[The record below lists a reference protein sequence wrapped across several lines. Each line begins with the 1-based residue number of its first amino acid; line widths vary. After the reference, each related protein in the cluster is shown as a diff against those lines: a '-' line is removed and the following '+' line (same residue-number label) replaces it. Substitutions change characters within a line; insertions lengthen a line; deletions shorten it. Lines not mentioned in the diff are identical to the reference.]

1 MTVAEPIPR
10 HLTPTREAA
19 VLSALEEQGG
29 RAKPGRLAAALQTN
43 IPALTAWLE
52 ELAERGLVRRVQ
64 TGLHVEWERVNW
76 VLDKNLVCEAYMPRI
91 TALLLGRRELA
102 SRIAQELSWP
112 RAEVEETCRAM
123 MLAGQ
128 LVGTPVQATYV
139 YSLGVRAQ
147 AWVDWDVVA
156 RVETSPRAVFQRG
169 LRQRLEDWRQD
180 GVRPPLDDEAARAE
194 LSRAPSNSLTLP
206 PSEPVFLPRVQ
217 ITFAV
222 EEQLRELLPASRR
235 RRAGETARVAA
246 LLGLSVRQVRRALA
260 RIPVEGGST

>member
-1 MTVAEPIPR
+1 M
-10 HLTPTREAA
+10 
-19 VLSALEEQGG
+19 SALEDQGG

-52 ELAERGLVRRVQ
+52 ELVERGLVRRVQ

-102 SRIAQELSWP
+102 SRIAQELSLP
-112 RAEVEETCRAM
+112 RVEVEETCRAM

-147 AWVDWDVVA
+147 VRVDWDVVA
-156 RVETSPRAVFQRG
+156 RVETSPGAVFQRG
-169 LRQRLEDWRQD
+169 LRQRLEDWGQD
-180 GVRPPLDDEAARAE
+180 GVRPLLDDGAARAE
-194 LSRAPSNSLTLP
+194 PSGVPLNALP
-206 PSEPVFLPRVQ
+206 LPCPPTEPAVLPRVQ
-217 ITFAV
+217 VTLAV
-222 EEQLRELLPASRR
+222 EEQLRELLPGRQR

-260 RIPVEGGST
+260 RIPVEGGSI